1 MILPVGG
8 QMNRVFLRKNFFMNS
23 ITAMPANS
31 SAERIVRH
39 FQAAG
44 FPGITE
50 ALVIRI
56 RLKKADRHEVEGAF
70 DRATD
75 LGATPPLA
83 EYFEVRPYGFY
94 SEVRSFAQAKAEVQS
109 DFGAALRR
117 KLPSI
122 YFDAAPVVVDDAL
135 ASGTKY
141 DALIKF
147 SDNMLDYAVAVLLND
162 PTSSFFEYLNTHPG
176 KDWQKIIGEFE
187 TAATRFDQ
195 DVDLF

>member
-1 MILPVGG
+1 
-8 QMNRVFLRKNFFMNS
+8 
-23 ITAMPANS
+23 MPANG

-44 FPGITE
+44 FPGISE

-70 DRATD
+70 ERAADR
-75 LGATPPLA
+75 GAMPPVA

-94 SEVRSFAQAKAEVQS
+94 SELRSFEQAKAEVQT

-117 KLPSI
+117 KLPSV
-122 YFDAAPVVVDDAL
+122 YFDVAPVIIDDAM
-135 ASGTKY
+135 ATGTKY

-162 PTSSFFEYLNTHPG
+162 PASSFFEYMESHRGN
-176 KDWQKIIGEFE
+176 DWQKIIGEFGS
-187 TAATRFDQ
+187 AAASFDQ

>member
-1 MILPVGG
+1 M
-8 QMNRVFLRKNFFMNS
+8 KSS
-23 ITAMPANS
+23 IVMPANG

-56 RLKKADRHEVEGAF
+56 RLKKADRHKVEAAF
-70 DRATD
+70 DIAAD
-75 LGATPPLA
+75 LGAVPPVA
-83 EYFEVRPYGFY
+83 EYFEIRPYGFY
-94 SEVRSFAQAKAEVQS
+94 SELRSFAQAKAEVQA
-109 DFGAALRR
+109 DFGVSLRS

-122 YFDAAPVVVDDAL
+122 YFDAAPVIIDDAL
-135 ASGTKY
+135 ATGTKY

-162 PTSSFFEYLNTHPG
+162 PTSSFFEYMNSHRG
-176 KDWQKIIGEFE
+176 NDWQKLIGDFGN
-187 TAATRFDQ
+187 AAITFDQ